1 MEVMQD
7 QVVKR
12 LKLKIDTLISA
23 YESLREDNLKLSHL
37 SEQLTAE
44 LNQKEET
51 LRAFEKRNDQQQLA
65 KVILASSDDVHDAKL
80 KVGRIVREID
90 QCIALLN
97 R

>member
-23 YESLREDNLKLSHL
+23 YESLREENLKLSHL
-37 SEQLTAE
+37 NEQLTAE
-44 LNQKEET
+44 LKQKDES

-65 KVILASSDDVHDAKL
+65 KAILASSDDVHDAKL

>member
-23 YESLREDNLKLSHL
+23 YESLREENLKLGHL
-37 SEQLTAE
+37 NEQLTAE
-44 LNQKEET
+44 LSQKEET
-51 LRAFEKRNDQQQLA
+51 LRTFEKRNDQQQLA
-65 KVILASSDDVHDAKL
+65 KAILASSDDVHDAKL